1 MGAILI
7 GDSGILQK
15 RYPLTHRF
23 ANVEV
28 IEVADKD
35 DVAFGETGIV
45 RALGQFIAVYAALV
59 KPDPA
64 GQVVLPIRL
73 YLYIKD
79 SALFIFQIYIETDAM
94 VLIAVTHF
102 FLAVKKFDPL
112 NGHIQQRL
120 QKQTA
125 YFLRTHNLPKHK
137 I

>member
-1 MGAILI
+1 MGTVLI
-7 GDSGILQK
+7 GDGGILQK

-23 ANVEV
+23 TNVGV

-45 RALGQFIAVYAALV
+45 RALGQLIAVYAALV

-79 SALFIFQIYIETDAM
+79 SALFIFQIYVETDAM
-94 VLIAVTHF
+94 VLVAVT
-102 FLAVKKFDPL
+102 
-112 NGHIQQRL
+112 
-120 QKQTA
+120 
-125 YFLRTHNLPKHK
+125 
-137 I
+137 